1 LSAIPSMI
9 SGRKWGSIEVLRLKA
24 VTQFK
29 RDLKKFK
36 HDKNTQEKLEE
47 ILNLLLK
54 GKKLPEKNKDHDL
67 AGNYVYHRECHI
79 SPDVLLIYRYNG
91 EIIYL
96 ERIGSHSELF

>member
-1 LSAIPSMI
+1 MSVIPLRI
-9 SGRKWGSIEVLRLKA
+9 SGRKWGSTEVLRLKA

-29 RDLKKFK
+29 RDLRRFK
-36 HDKNTQEKLEE
+36 HEKKIQEKLEE
-47 ILNLLLK
+47 ILNFLLN

-67 AGNYVYHRECHI
+67 VGNYIYHRECHI
-79 SPDVLLIYRYNG
+79 TPDVLLIYRYDG

>member
-1 LSAIPSMI
+1 MIPLTI

-29 RDLKKFK
+29 LDLKKFK
-36 HDKNTQEKLEE
+36 HDKRIQEKLEE
-47 ILNLLLK
+47 IIDLLVHE
-54 GKKLPEKNKDHDL
+54 KKLPEKNKDHDL
-67 AGNYVYHRECHI
+67 MGNYVYHRECHI
-79 SPDVLLIYRYNG
+79 TPDVLLIYRYDG